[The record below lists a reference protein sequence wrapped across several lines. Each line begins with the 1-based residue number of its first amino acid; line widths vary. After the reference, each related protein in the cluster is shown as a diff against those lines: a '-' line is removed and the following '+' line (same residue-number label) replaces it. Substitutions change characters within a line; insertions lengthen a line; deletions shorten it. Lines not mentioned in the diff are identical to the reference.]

1 MLNIGIY
8 RSRRNKMIF
17 GVCGGIAEHFDV
29 KPMWVRLGT
38 IVLAIVIPGVSV
50 WPMVALYIAL
60 GLALPQRDD
69 TYI

>member
-1 MLNIGIY
+1 
-8 RSRRNKMIF
+8 
-17 GVCGGIAEHFDV
+17 
-29 KPMWVRLGT
+29 MWVRLGA

-50 WPMVALYIAL
+50 WPMIALYIAL